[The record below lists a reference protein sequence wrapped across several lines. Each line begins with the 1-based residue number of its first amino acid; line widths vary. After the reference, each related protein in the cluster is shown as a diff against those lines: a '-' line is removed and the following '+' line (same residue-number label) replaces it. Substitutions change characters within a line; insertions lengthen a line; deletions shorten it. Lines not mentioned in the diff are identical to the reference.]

1 MIVTLWNYK
10 GGVGK
15 STIALVLAEI
25 AASKGLHTLAVDL
38 DDQHNLA
45 HNLSLTGSLFPSIEI
60 LSSMPE
66 GKPGDLLIVDTH
78 NTLDVRTVNALKA
91 ADTVLVPVYADY
103 NSLINLRSVWQYLH
117 DLRGGAGNVA
127 LVKNS
132 ISKLKLAA
140 DFEKAI
146 DALGYPV
153 AGRLPLSNLLMR
165 NIALGRIWHHAL
177 RLQHKSAFFDLFSY
191 IQNL

>member
-15 STIALVLAEI
+15 STISLVLAEI
-25 AASKGLHTLAVDL
+25 AASKGLRTLAINL

-60 LSSMPE
+60 LSSLPE
-66 GKPGDLLIVDTH
+66 GKTGDFLVVDTH
-78 NTLDVRTVNALKA
+78 NTLDAITVNALKT
-91 ADTVLVPVYADY
+91 ADAVLVPVYADY

-117 DLRGGAGNVA
+117 DLRGGAGHVA

-132 ISKLKLAA
+132 ISKLKLAT

-146 DALGYPV
+146 DALGYTV
-153 AGRLPLSNLLMR
+153 AGRLPLSNQLMR
-165 NIALGRIWHHAL
+165 NIAL
-177 RLQHKSAFFDLFSY
+177 RLEHKAAFLDLFSY
-191 IQNL
+191 ILNL